1 MAQAILNEK
10 LAEITQQM
18 MLPIQRPKNL
28 EENLNLQE
36 QNFFLDNED
45 PQKKEDEVVKPY
57 NTIRIKP
64 GIFQQTLPTFDK
76 EIVTLHIY
84 QPCKMKDTAYRKFDL
99 DQIFWISK
107 IGHKRL
113 QNHNYY

>member
-36 QNFFLDNED
+36 QNFFIQSPKNLEENLNLQEQNFFVDNED

-64 GIFQQTLPTFDK
+64 GIF
-76 EIVTLHIY
+76 
-84 QPCKMKDTAYRKFDL
+84 
-99 DQIFWISK
+99 
-107 IGHKRL
+107 
-113 QNHNYY
+113 